1 MNSLILIVFFQQI
14 PNKIPKKKKLQG
26 ASTVPIGAKPYDPN
40 EDDDDDDWEW
50 VKVVHQTNKKNVGD
64 KFCAMNVEKA
74 GTDDGQS
81 VAAAASTAIYRKQY
95 SPNVEDGFVSYLL
108 CLYKYS

>member
-50 VKVVHQTNKKNVGD
+50 VKVVVRLP
-64 KFCAMNVEKA
+64 
-74 GTDDGQS
+74 
-81 VAAAASTAIYRKQY
+81 AAAIGRSGSAMIVIFHRTKNGKKLEIST
-95 SPNVEDGFVSYLL
+95 
-108 CLYKYS
+108 